1 MCFRIINRSN
11 WEREEYFNHYF
22 SNVPCTYS
30 MTVKLDITKIIK
42 SKQKIYPAML
52 YFISKVVN
60 NHKEFRMTLDQDG
73 KLGFFDKLNP
83 SYTVFHK
90 DTETFS
96 SIWTEY
102 SEDYGLFC
110 EFYEKDVKKFASVK
124 VLMAKPNMPI
134 NSFTVS
140 MIPWTTFEGFNLN
153 LKKGYNYLLPI
164 FTMGKYYE
172 EKNKYILPLAI
183 QVHHAVC
190 DGFHVCRFVNEL
202 QELIN
207 VNLLNSLS

>member
-1 MCFRIINRSN
+1 MCFKIINRSN

-30 MTVKLDITKIIK
+30 MTVKLDITKIKK

-60 NHKEFRMTLDQDG
+60 NHKEFRMALDQDG
-73 KLGFFDKLNP
+73 KVGFFDKLNP

-110 EFYEKDVKKFASVK
+110 ELYEKDIKEFASVK
-124 VLMAKPNMPI
+124 GLMAKPNMPI

-153 LKKGYNYLLPI
+153 LQKGYNYLLPI
-164 FTMGKYYE
+164 FTMGRYYE
-172 EKNKYILPLAI
+172 EKGKYILPLAI

-207 VNLLNSLS
+207 KC